1 MGKVELEPDEIE
13 EGKEIKFVARQDW
26 DDDTNLGRLYA
37 EQGECD
43 DVRTYEKNRKCG
55 IAKALL
61 IVCLQD
67 KEVTKDGGI
76 DILHPVPSEDR
87 RHCSTVVVI
96 TCSPDIFTPDKQVV
110 SICKSYIEAAIT
122 AKYQMVITVKMDD
135 TSYSVLK
142 TKKALKEFN
151 SDPDEFVSKRG
162 KEWYFCKCNRGSTKA
177 CLDMAE
183 N

>member
-1 MGKVELEPDEIE
+1 
-13 EGKEIKFVARQDW
+13 
-26 DDDTNLGRLYA
+26 
-37 EQGECD
+37 
-43 DVRTYEKNRKCG
+43 
-55 IAKALL
+55 
-61 IVCLQD
+61 
-67 KEVTKDGGI
+67 
-76 DILHPVPSEDR
+76 
-87 RHCSTVVVI
+87 
-96 TCSPDIFTPDKQVV
+96 
-110 SICKSYIEAAIT
+110 
-122 AKYQMVITVKMDD
+122 MVITVKMDD